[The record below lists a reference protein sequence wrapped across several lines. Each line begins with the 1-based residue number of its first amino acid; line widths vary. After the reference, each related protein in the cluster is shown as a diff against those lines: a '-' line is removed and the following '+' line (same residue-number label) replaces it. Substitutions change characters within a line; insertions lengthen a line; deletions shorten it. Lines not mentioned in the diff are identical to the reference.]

1 MTELDY
7 LEADLETHLASR
19 KQLLNGGGYF
29 FKREGYS
36 ITPLLVSYDK
46 IIKSIQDEIATIKGK
61 SRKRKPKKS

>member
-19 KQLLNGGGYF
+19 ELLLNGGGYF

-36 ITPLLVSYDK
+36 VAPLLASYDK
-46 IIKSIQDEIATIKGK
+46 IIKSIQDEITTIKGK
-61 SRKRKPKKS
+61 SRKRKTKKN